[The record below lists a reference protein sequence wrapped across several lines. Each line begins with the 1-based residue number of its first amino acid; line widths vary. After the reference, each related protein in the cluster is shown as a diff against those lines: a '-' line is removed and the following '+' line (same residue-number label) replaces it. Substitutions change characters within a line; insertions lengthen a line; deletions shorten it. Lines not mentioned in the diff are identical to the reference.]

1 MAGKT
6 TKRSKPEIKLN
17 SYDDLFGDAPLQTD
31 AVEVMIKDLYE
42 FENHP
47 FHVTDDEDMA
57 ELIQSIRD
65 KGILVPLIVRSKEG
79 GGYEI
84 ISGHRRKHAAEIAGL
99 FKVPVLIREMPDEE
113 AVDIMIY
120 SNIQRTNILHS
131 EKARAYRLQMET
143 MKHQG
148 KKGNLTSDAIGK
160 KYGDNTRKV
169 YRYIRLSYLHED
181 LLNLIDNGKMTIQA
195 GYWLSFLNEQE
206 QGWILKIFQQYRK
219 LPSGRTAQQLKEHQE
234 DHVLTLDRA
243 ETLILGNGYRR
254 KVSLKSKRI
263 DRIFPPEYDGE
274 QIEEIIYELLERWK
288 SEQE

>member
-120 SNIQRTNILHS
+120 SNIQRTNILPS

-169 YRYIRLSYLHED
+169 YRYIRLSYLQED

-195 GYWLSFLNEQE
+195 GYWLSFLDEQG
-206 QGWILKIFQQYRK
+206 QGWILKIFRQYRK
-219 LPSGRTAQQLKEHQE
+219 LPSGRTAQQLKEQQD
-234 DHVLTLDRA
+234 DHVLTLDSA
-243 ETLILGNGYRR
+243 ETLILGNSYRR
-254 KVSLKSKRI
+254 KVSLKPKRI
-263 DRIFPPEYDGE
+263 DQFFSPEYDAE
-274 QIEEIIYELLERWK
+274 QIEEIIYELLEQWK
-288 SEQE
+288 NEQE

>member
-6 TKRSKPEIKLN
+6 MKRSKPEIKLN

-120 SNIQRTNILHS
+120 SNIQRTNILPS

-169 YRYIRLSYLHED
+169 YRYIRLSYLQEE

-219 LPSGRTAQQLKEHQE
+219 LPSGRTAQQFV
-234 DHVLTLDRA
+234 DHL
-243 ETLILGNGYRR
+243 LGMN
-254 KVSLKSKRI
+254 VI
-263 DRIFPPEYDGE
+263 
-274 QIEEIIYELLERWK
+274 
-288 SEQE
+288 

>member
-79 GGYEI
+79 GGDEI

-120 SNIQRTNILHS
+120 
-131 EKARAYRLQMET
+131 KARAYRLQMET

-169 YRYIRLSYLHED
+169 YRYIRLSYLQED

-288 SEQE
+288 SEQG

>member
-99 FKVPVLIREMPDEE
+99 FKVPVLIREMSDEE

-120 SNIQRTNILHS
+120 SNIQRTSKGLPASDGND
-131 EKARAYRLQMET
+131 ET
-143 MKHQG
+143 SG
-148 KKGNLTSDAIGK
+148 KKRQFNVRRNWK
-160 KYGDNTRKV
+160 KVWG
-169 YRYIRLSYLHED
+169 
-181 LLNLIDNGKMTIQA
+181 
-195 GYWLSFLNEQE
+195 
-206 QGWILKIFQQYRK
+206 
-219 LPSGRTAQQLKEHQE
+219 
-234 DHVLTLDRA
+234 
-243 ETLILGNGYRR
+243 
-254 KVSLKSKRI
+254 
-263 DRIFPPEYDGE
+263 
-274 QIEEIIYELLERWK
+274 
-288 SEQE
+288 